1 LITAIGAEDI
11 GAASLANPFNAM
23 TSELVASLNPDVIL
37 VMTKG
42 LQSVGGLSGLVELP
56 GIAQTAA
63 GKNKRVITVD
73 DSLLLS
79 FGPRTPDLLKK
90 LDAAMTKAMQ

>member
-1 LITAIGAEDI
+1 
-11 GAASLANPFNAM
+11 M
-23 TSELVASLNPDVIL
+23 TRELVASLNPDVIL

-42 LQSVGGLSGLVELP
+42 LQSVGGVSGLVELP

-63 GKNKRVITVD
+63 GENQRVIAVD

-90 LDAAMTKAMQ
+90 LAAAMTKAMK

>member
-1 LITAIGAEDI
+1 
-11 GAASLANPFNAM
+11 M

-42 LQSVGGLSGLVELP
+42 LQSVGGVSGLVELP

-63 GKNKRVITVD
+63 GKNKRVIAVD

-79 FGPRTPDLLKK
+79 FGPRTPDLLKR
-90 LDAAMTKAMQ
+90 LDAAMTKAMK